1 MKKFLSGVLCA
12 TLVFSLTLSALAI
25 SGKMTI
31 EVDPINIMVNGEV
44 FVPKDVNGKEVPQF
58 AYQGTTYAPLRAL
71 AEAYGLEVGYDAAA
85 NMATV
90 QDPDAPV
97 VPAEDT
103 KAEFHYVPQSTD
115 TKYLD
120 FMNMWNVELSSDCE
134 WLFVTAKDINTTVKW
149 WEDNGKEAAHDHL
162 WTLADELAKQFN
174 NEPPTIIVLGSK
186 AVDDESFFH
195 PYGHVIV
202 PQYTWMH

>member
-71 AEAYGLEVGYDAAA
+71 AEAYGLEVGYDAEK

-90 QDPDAPV
+90 SDPEAKPVATPAPDTTAKNDYSDWT
-97 VPAEDT
+97 AEDEAIYQAFKDKWEVIFD
-103 KAEFHYVPQSTD
+103 KASE
-115 TKYLD
+115 
-120 FMNMWNVELSSDCE
+120 NVH
-134 WLFVTAKDINTTVKW
+134 
-149 WEDNGKEAAHDHL
+149 G
-162 WTLADELAKQFN
+162 
-174 NEPPTIIVLGSK
+174 EPGWYYAMIT
-186 AVDDESFFH
+186 DDEDAFNRVRQSGLKDQFVLRLITEINKHTECNVAFEVVFGEEGVWLSIVDGQ
-195 PYGHVIV
+195 PY
-202 PQYTWMH
+202 